1 MQHAFLIE
9 LADKPGALA
18 DVTEAIAAKGVN
30 IMSVSG
36 STCGDMG
43 RIAVVTEDNANTR
56 AALTELNSTFEQKE
70 ITTIPLR
77 HEPGSLAKAARQ
89 LAKAGVNIESVLLLG
104 MQGND
109 IEVGF
114 VTSDPV
120 MARSALS
127 SVASARC
134 SSPPDCAS
142 RTSALYSS
150 AATSAGR
157 GSA

>member
-56 AALTELNSTFEQKE
+56 AALTGLNSTFEQKE

-127 SVASARC
+127 SVASA
-134 SSPPDCAS
+134 
-142 RTSALYSS
+142 T
-150 AATSAGR
+150 
-157 GSA
+157 

>member
-1 MQHAFLIE
+1 MALGRAEVWRSVEMQHAFLVE
-9 LADKPGALA
+9 LADTPGALA

-30 IMSVSG
+30 ITSVSG

-43 RIAVVTEDNANTR
+43 RVAIATDDNATTR
-56 AALTELNSTFEQKE
+56 AALTDVGVTFEQKE

-89 LAKAGVNIESVLLLG
+89 LASAGVNIESVLLLG

-120 MARSALS
+120 MAGNALAR
-127 SVASARC
+127 VAAAR
-134 SSPPDCAS
+134 
-142 RTSALYSS
+142 
-150 AATSAGR
+150 
-157 GSA
+157 

>member
-1 MQHAFLIE
+1 MMQHAFLIE
-9 LADKPGALA
+9 LEDKPGALA

-30 IMSVSG
+30 ITSVSG
-36 STCGDMG
+36 ATCGEMG
-43 RIAVVTEDNANTR
+43 RVALVTEDNAQTR
-56 AALTELNSTFEQKE
+56 AALTDLQLTFEQKE
-70 ITTIPLR
+70 ITTTPLR

-120 MARSALS
+120 MARTAL
-127 SVASARC
+127 AHA
-134 SSPPDCAS
+134 
-142 RTSALYSS
+142 
-150 AATSAGR
+150 
-157 GSA
+157 GSASG